1 MKKLVAAFLCLALL
15 MSSVVVGVAE
25 TGQTY
30 KSSITIATSSDLP
43 ATGPYGNSSTVTA
56 MTTNST
62 FNGLVT
68 VKNDGSAVP
77 ELATSWE
84 SNEDSTEWTFHLRE
98 GVKFHDGND
107 FTANDVKFTWEYAS
121 TSENEGIGWVLIG
134 YDMVNEIEVVDDY
147 TVVFKLKNNAPD
159 WLSYA
164 AQKIMSEKAVA
175 EKGVEGCAIGTGPY
189 VFESQN
195 PGVSWSIRRFEEY
208 WGEKPVTEQI
218 IFTVITDAST
228 RALALQSGDVDAIY
242 GANASDIVNFMAD
255 DNYNVYQFDNLA
267 NVYLGFNMNRQLG
280 ENEALRKAIAMS
292 INRDDIVMACYEG
305 GVCAKPSYNFINDV
319 SIGYAEVDCIPYDPD
334 GAKALLEENGIED
347 VTLVLYTFSMFI
359 PVAEIIQANLATVG
373 INVDIREQAQSGF
386 TANLRNDGQYDL
398 FINKTSSTGG
408 LLNIMSRFF
417 ETGSTVSCMFYANEE
432 FDNMLHEAEACK
444 TYDEMLEA
452 YAQLQQYIA
461 DNGPEVPLCQ
471 TYLWSIG
478 TSNYFGCDLG
488 NQEYDVDFSYAY
500 VVEA

>member
-1 MKKLVAAFLCLALL
+1 MRKIAALL
-15 MSSVVVGVAE
+15 ILAIVMTCFAPALAE
-25 TGQTY
+25 SY
-30 KSSITIATSSDLP
+30 KPAITIATSSDLP
-43 ATGPYGNSSTVTA
+43 AVGPYGNSSTVTA

-68 VKNDGSAVP
+68 VKRDGSAEP

-98 GVKFHDGND
+98 GVKFHDGSD
-107 FTANDVKFTWEYAS
+107 FTADDVKFTWEYAS
-121 TSENEGIGWVLIG
+121 SSENEGIKWVIIG

-147 TVVFKLKNNAPD
+147 TVKFKLNSNASD
-159 WLSYA
+159 WLTYA
-164 AQKIMSEKAVA
+164 AQKIMSEESVTADPIN
-175 EKGVEGCAIGTGPY
+175 GSAIGTGPF
-189 VFESQN
+189 VFDSQE
-195 PGVSWSIRRFEEY
+195 PGVAWTIRRFDGY

-218 IFTVITDAST
+218 TFTVVSDAST

-280 ENEALRKAIAMS
+280 ENEVLRKAIAMS
-292 INRDDIVMACYEG
+292 INRDDIVMACYENG
-305 GVCAKPSYNFINDV
+305 ACAKPSYNFINEV
-319 SIGYAEVDCIPYDPD
+319 SVGYSEVEYIGYDPE
-334 GAKALLEENGIED
+334 GAIALLEENGIKD
-347 VTLVLYTFSMFI
+347 VTLVLYTFAMFI
-359 PVAEIIQANLATVG
+359 PVAEIIQANLAMVG

-386 TANLRNDGQYDL
+386 TANLRSDGQYDL

-444 TYDEMLEA
+444 TYDEMLTA

-461 DNGPEVPLCQ
+461 DNGPAVPLCQ

-478 TSNYFGCDLG
+478 TANYFGCDLG
-488 NQEYDVDFSYAY
+488 NQEYDVDFSGAY
-500 VVEA
+500 VLE

>member
-1 MKKLVAAFLCLALL
+1 MKKLMAVMLCVAIMLGCMIPA
-15 MSSVVVGVAE
+15 MAE
-25 TGQTY
+25 AQQNY
-30 KSSITIATSSDLP
+30 KPSITIATSSDLP

-68 VKNDGSAVP
+68 VNRDGSVDP

-84 SNEDSTEWTFHLRE
+84 SNEDSTVWTFHLRE
-98 GVKFHDGND
+98 GVKFHDGSD
-107 FTANDVKFTWEYAS
+107 FTASDVKFTWEYAS
-121 TSENEGIGWVLIG
+121 STENEGIGWLIIG
-134 YDMVNEIEVVDDY
+134 SDMVEEIEVVDDY
-147 TVVFKLKNNAPD
+147 TVVFKLKYNAPD

-164 AQKIMSEKAVA
+164 AQKIMSEKAVS
-175 EKGVEGCAIGTGPY
+175 EKGEAGCAIGTGCF
-189 VFESQN
+189 VFEAQN
-195 PGVSWSIRRFEEY
+195 PGVSWSIRRFEDY

-218 IFTVITDAST
+218 TFTVIGDAST

-255 DNYNVYQFDNLA
+255 EKYNVYQFDNLA

-280 ENEALRKAIAMS
+280 ESEALRKAIAMS
-292 INRDDIVMACYEG
+292 INRDDIVMACYENG
-305 GVCAKPSYNFINDV
+305 ACAKPSYNFINDV
-319 SIGYAEVDCIPYDPD
+319 SIGYTEVNAIGYDPE
-334 GAKALLEENGIED
+334 GAKALLEENGLQD
-347 VTLVLYTFSMFI
+347 VNLVLYTFAMFI
-359 PVAEIIQANLATVG
+359 PVAEIIQANLAMVG
-373 INVDIREQAQSGF
+373 INVEIREQAQSGF
-386 TANLRNDGQYDL
+386 TSNLRSDGQYDL

-432 FDNMLHEAEACK
+432 FDNMLHEAQASK
-444 TYDEMLEA
+444 TYEEMQAA
-452 YAQLQQYIA
+452 YEELQQYIA

-478 TSNYFGCDLG
+478 TANYFGCDLG
-488 NQEYDVDFSYAY
+488 NQEYDVDFSGAY
-500 VVEA
+500 VLE